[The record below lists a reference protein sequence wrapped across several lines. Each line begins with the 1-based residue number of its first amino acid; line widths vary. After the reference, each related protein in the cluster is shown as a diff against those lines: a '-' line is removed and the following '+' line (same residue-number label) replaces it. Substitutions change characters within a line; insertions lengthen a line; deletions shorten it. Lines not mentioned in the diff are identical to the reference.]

1 VNVALLTA
9 IIGLASTLL
18 GLLVKWYFDKNRQ
31 KADELAAQK
40 KAQLDAEQAAQEQKK
55 NQQTIND
62 SIRKQVDAADK
73 WNGSTP

>member
-18 GLLVKWYFDKNRQ
+18 GLLVKWYFDKKRQ